1 MISKWMTKKSFLVF
15 ISFILTMALF
25 VYASESSP
33 SRQSSSV
40 SVQTTSNTIG
50 NVPVYVDIDSQLY
63 TVTGLPEAV
72 TLRVEGSSSSLLTVV
87 GNGSYRVKTPNL
99 NELGTGKH
107 MITLQVTGLPSG
119 VKGSVSPET
128 VEIMIEKKAT
138 VELPVSENVKSVKD
152 SASAAK
158 GNVLEKV
165 SSTKEK
171 LTEGVSSM
179 KEKMAAAKEKVD
191 SVKDKAKLLKDSSS
205 EDSHKALK
213 HKAAEKVK
221 ETKEKAAEK
230 MNSAKDKVKS
240 VADSAK
246 IDINKADAKTLQQ
259 LSGIGEKKAQAII
272 DYRNKVGKIKDI
284 AELSKID
291 GLGSTTIEKIAPFLT
306 F

>member
-1 MISKWMTKKSFLVF
+1 MNFLWYFELIAREGVLSVPLANFIIGVYMKSLK
-15 ISFILTMALF
+15 
-25 VYASESSP
+25 
-33 SRQSSSV
+33 
-40 SVQTTSNTIG
+40 
-50 NVPVYVDIDSQLY
+50 
-63 TVTGLPEAV
+63 
-72 TLRVEGSSSSLLTVV
+72 SLLSVTALTLAIS
-87 GNGSYRVKTPNL
+87 GSALANENPLATLKDVAKDNVKT
-99 NELGTGKH
+99 T
-107 MITLQVTGLPSG
+107 
-119 VKGSVSPET
+119 
-128 VEIMIEKKAT
+128 
-138 VELPVSENVKSVKD
+138 VSENVKSVKD

-165 SSTKEK
+165 SLTKEK
-171 LTEGVSSM
+171 ATEGVSSM

-191 SVKDKAKLLKDSSS
+191 SVKDKAKSLKDSSA

-272 DYRNKVGKIKDI
+272 DYRNKVGKIKDM

-291 GLGSTTIEKIAPFLT
+291 GLGSTTIEKIAPFLS

>member
-1 MISKWMTKKSFLVF
+1 MNFLWYFELIAREGVLSVPLANFIIGVYMKSLK
-15 ISFILTMALF
+15 
-25 VYASESSP
+25 
-33 SRQSSSV
+33 
-40 SVQTTSNTIG
+40 
-50 NVPVYVDIDSQLY
+50 
-63 TVTGLPEAV
+63 
-72 TLRVEGSSSSLLTVV
+72 SLLSVTALTLAIS
-87 GNGSYRVKTPNL
+87 GSALANENPLATLKDVAKDNVKT
-99 NELGTGKH
+99 T
-107 MITLQVTGLPSG
+107 
-119 VKGSVSPET
+119 
-128 VEIMIEKKAT
+128 
-138 VELPVSENVKSVKD
+138 VSENVKSVKD

-171 LTEGVSSM
+171 ATEGVSSM

-191 SVKDKAKLLKDSSS
+191 SVKDKARSLKDSSS

-230 MNSAKDKVKS
+230 MNSAKDNVKS
-240 VADSAK
+240 VVDSAK
-246 IDINKADAKTLQQ
+246 ININKADANTLQQ

-284 AELSKID
+284 TELSKIE

>member
-1 MISKWMTKKSFLVF
+1 MNFLWYFELIAREGVLSVPLANFIIGVYMKSLK
-15 ISFILTMALF
+15 
-25 VYASESSP
+25 
-33 SRQSSSV
+33 
-40 SVQTTSNTIG
+40 
-50 NVPVYVDIDSQLY
+50 
-63 TVTGLPEAV
+63 
-72 TLRVEGSSSSLLTVV
+72 SLLSVTALTLAIS
-87 GNGSYRVKTPNL
+87 GSALANENPLATLKDVAKDNVKT
-99 NELGTGKH
+99 T
-107 MITLQVTGLPSG
+107 
-119 VKGSVSPET
+119 
-128 VEIMIEKKAT
+128 
-138 VELPVSENVKSVKD
+138 VSENVKSVKD

-171 LTEGVSSM
+171 ATEGVSSM

-191 SVKDKAKLLKDSSS
+191 SVKDKAKSLKDSSS

-230 MNSAKDKVKS
+230 MNSAKDNVKS
-240 VADSAK
+240 VVDSAK
-246 IDINKADAKTLQQ
+246 ININKADANTLQQ

-284 AELSKID
+284 AELSKIE

>member
-1 MISKWMTKKSFLVF
+1 MNFLWYFELIAREGVLSVPLANFIIGVYMKSLK
-15 ISFILTMALF
+15 
-25 VYASESSP
+25 
-33 SRQSSSV
+33 
-40 SVQTTSNTIG
+40 
-50 NVPVYVDIDSQLY
+50 
-63 TVTGLPEAV
+63 
-72 TLRVEGSSSSLLTVV
+72 SLLSVTALTLAIS
-87 GNGSYRVKTPNL
+87 GSALANENPLATLKDVAKDNVKT
-99 NELGTGKH
+99 T
-107 MITLQVTGLPSG
+107 I
-119 VKGSVSPET
+119 
-128 VEIMIEKKAT
+128 
-138 VELPVSENVKSVKD
+138 SENVKSVKD

-171 LTEGVSSM
+171 ATEGVSSM
-179 KEKMAAAKEKVD
+179 KEKMAAAKEKID
-191 SVKDKAKLLKDSSS
+191 SVKDKAKSLKDSSS

-221 ETKEKAAEK
+221 ETKEKVAEK

-272 DYRNKVGKIKDI
+272 DYRNKVGKIKDM

-291 GLGSTTIEKIAPFLT
+291 GLGSTTIEKIAPFLS

>member
-1 MISKWMTKKSFLVF
+1 MKSLK
-15 ISFILTMALF
+15 
-25 VYASESSP
+25 
-33 SRQSSSV
+33 
-40 SVQTTSNTIG
+40 
-50 NVPVYVDIDSQLY
+50 
-63 TVTGLPEAV
+63 
-72 TLRVEGSSSSLLTVV
+72 SLLSVTALTLAIS
-87 GNGSYRVKTPNL
+87 GSALANENPLTTLKDVAKDNVKT
-99 NELGTGKH
+99 T
-107 MITLQVTGLPSG
+107 
-119 VKGSVSPET
+119 
-128 VEIMIEKKAT
+128 
-138 VELPVSENVKSVKD
+138 VSENVKSVKD

-171 LTEGVSSM
+171 ATEGVSSM

-191 SVKDKAKLLKDSSS
+191 SVKDKAKSLKDSSS

-221 ETKEKAAEK
+221 ETKEKVAEK
-230 MNSAKDKVKS
+230 MNSAKDNVKS
-240 VADSAK
+240 VVDSAK
-246 IDINKADAKTLQQ
+246 ININKADANTLQQ

-284 AELSKID
+284 AELSKIE

>member
-1 MISKWMTKKSFLVF
+1 MNFLWYFELIAREGVLSVPLANFIIGVYMKSLK
-15 ISFILTMALF
+15 
-25 VYASESSP
+25 
-33 SRQSSSV
+33 
-40 SVQTTSNTIG
+40 
-50 NVPVYVDIDSQLY
+50 
-63 TVTGLPEAV
+63 
-72 TLRVEGSSSSLLTVV
+72 SLLSVTALTLAIS
-87 GNGSYRVKTPNL
+87 GSALANENPLTTLKDVAKDNVKT
-99 NELGTGKH
+99 T
-107 MITLQVTGLPSG
+107 
-119 VKGSVSPET
+119 
-128 VEIMIEKKAT
+128 
-138 VELPVSENVKSVKD
+138 VSENVKSVKD

-171 LTEGVSSM
+171 ATEGVSSM

-191 SVKDKAKLLKDSSS
+191 SVKDKAKSLKDSSS

-230 MNSAKDKVKS
+230 MNSAKDQVKS

>member
-1 MISKWMTKKSFLVF
+1 MNFLWYFELIVREGVLSMPLANFIIGVYMKSLK
-15 ISFILTMALF
+15 
-25 VYASESSP
+25 
-33 SRQSSSV
+33 
-40 SVQTTSNTIG
+40 
-50 NVPVYVDIDSQLY
+50 
-63 TVTGLPEAV
+63 
-72 TLRVEGSSSSLLTVV
+72 SLLSVTALTLAIS
-87 GNGSYRVKTPNL
+87 GSALANENPLATLKDVAKDNVKT
-99 NELGTGKH
+99 T
-107 MITLQVTGLPSG
+107 
-119 VKGSVSPET
+119 
-128 VEIMIEKKAT
+128 
-138 VELPVSENVKSVKD
+138 VSENVKSVKD

-171 LTEGVSSM
+171 ATEGVSSI
-179 KEKMAAAKEKVD
+179 KEKMAAAKEKID
-191 SVKDKAKLLKDSSS
+191 SVKDKAKSLKDSSS

-272 DYRNKVGKIKDI
+272 DYRNKVGKIKDM

-291 GLGSTTIEKIAPFLT
+291 GLGSTTIEKIAPFLS

>member
-1 MISKWMTKKSFLVF
+1 MNFLWYFELIAREGVLSVPLANFIIGVYMKSLK
-15 ISFILTMALF
+15 
-25 VYASESSP
+25 
-33 SRQSSSV
+33 
-40 SVQTTSNTIG
+40 
-50 NVPVYVDIDSQLY
+50 
-63 TVTGLPEAV
+63 
-72 TLRVEGSSSSLLTVV
+72 SLLSVTALTLAIS
-87 GNGSYRVKTPNL
+87 GSALANENPLATLKDVAKDNVKT
-99 NELGTGKH
+99 T
-107 MITLQVTGLPSG
+107 
-119 VKGSVSPET
+119 
-128 VEIMIEKKAT
+128 
-138 VELPVSENVKSVKD
+138 VSENVKSVKD

-171 LTEGVSSM
+171 ATEGVSSV

-191 SVKDKAKLLKDSSS
+191 SVKEKVKSLKDSSS

-230 MNSAKDKVKS
+230 MNSAKDQVKS
-240 VADSAK
+240 IADSAK

-272 DYRNKVGKIKDI
+272 DYRNKVGKIKDM

-291 GLGSTTIEKIAPFLT
+291 GLGSTTIEKIAPFLS

>member
-1 MISKWMTKKSFLVF
+1 MNFYGIFELIAREGVLSVPLANFIIGVYMKSLK
-15 ISFILTMALF
+15 
-25 VYASESSP
+25 
-33 SRQSSSV
+33 
-40 SVQTTSNTIG
+40 
-50 NVPVYVDIDSQLY
+50 
-63 TVTGLPEAV
+63 
-72 TLRVEGSSSSLLTVV
+72 SLLSVTALTLAIS
-87 GNGSYRVKTPNL
+87 GSALANENPLATLKDVAKDNVKT
-99 NELGTGKH
+99 T
-107 MITLQVTGLPSG
+107 
-119 VKGSVSPET
+119 
-128 VEIMIEKKAT
+128 
-138 VELPVSENVKSVKD
+138 VSENVKSVKD
-152 SASAAK
+152 SASAEK

-171 LTEGVSSM
+171 ATEGVSSM

-191 SVKDKAKLLKDSSS
+191 SVKDKAKSLKDSSS
-205 EDSHKALK
+205 EDSRKALK

-230 MNSAKDKVKS
+230 MNSAKDNVKS
-240 VADSAK
+240 VVDSAK
-246 IDINKADAKTLQQ
+246 ININKADANTLQQ

>member
-1 MISKWMTKKSFLVF
+1 MNFYGIFELIAREGVLSVPLANFIIGVYMKSLK
-15 ISFILTMALF
+15 
-25 VYASESSP
+25 
-33 SRQSSSV
+33 
-40 SVQTTSNTIG
+40 
-50 NVPVYVDIDSQLY
+50 
-63 TVTGLPEAV
+63 
-72 TLRVEGSSSSLLTVV
+72 SLLSVTALTLAIS
-87 GNGSYRVKTPNL
+87 GSALANENPLATLKDVAKDNVKT
-99 NELGTGKH
+99 T
-107 MITLQVTGLPSG
+107 
-119 VKGSVSPET
+119 
-128 VEIMIEKKAT
+128 
-138 VELPVSENVKSVKD
+138 VSENVKSVKD
-152 SASAAK
+152 SASAEK

-171 LTEGVSSM
+171 ATEGVSSM

-191 SVKDKAKLLKDSSS
+191 SVKDKAKSLKDSSS

-240 VADSAK
+240 VVDSAK
-246 IDINKADAKTLQQ
+246 ININKADAKTLQQ

-272 DYRNKVGKIKDI
+272 DYRNKVGKIKDM

-291 GLGSTTIEKIAPFLT
+291 GLGSTTIEKIAPFLS

>member
-1 MISKWMTKKSFLVF
+1 MKSLK
-15 ISFILTMALF
+15 
-25 VYASESSP
+25 
-33 SRQSSSV
+33 
-40 SVQTTSNTIG
+40 
-50 NVPVYVDIDSQLY
+50 
-63 TVTGLPEAV
+63 
-72 TLRVEGSSSSLLTVV
+72 SLLSVTALTLAISGFALSNENPLATLKDVAKD
-87 GNGSYRVKTPNL
+87 NVKT
-99 NELGTGKH
+99 T
-107 MITLQVTGLPSG
+107 
-119 VKGSVSPET
+119 
-128 VEIMIEKKAT
+128 
-138 VELPVSENVKSVKD
+138 VSENVKSVKD

-171 LTEGVSSM
+171 ATEGVSSM

-191 SVKDKAKLLKDSSS
+191 SVKDKAKSLKDSSS

-230 MNSAKDKVKS
+230 MNSAKDNVKS
-240 VADSAK
+240 VVDSAK
-246 IDINKADAKTLQQ
+246 ININKADANTLQQ

>member
-1 MISKWMTKKSFLVF
+1 MNFLWYFELIAREGVLSVPLANFIIGVYMKSLK
-15 ISFILTMALF
+15 
-25 VYASESSP
+25 
-33 SRQSSSV
+33 
-40 SVQTTSNTIG
+40 
-50 NVPVYVDIDSQLY
+50 
-63 TVTGLPEAV
+63 
-72 TLRVEGSSSSLLTVV
+72 SLLSVTALTLAIS
-87 GNGSYRVKTPNL
+87 GSALANENPLATLKDVAKDNVKT
-99 NELGTGKH
+99 T
-107 MITLQVTGLPSG
+107 
-119 VKGSVSPET
+119 
-128 VEIMIEKKAT
+128 
-138 VELPVSENVKSVKD
+138 VSENVKSVKD
-152 SASAAK
+152 FASAEK

-171 LTEGVSSM
+171 ATEGVSSM

-191 SVKDKAKLLKDSSS
+191 SVKDKAKSLKDSSS

-213 HKAAEKVK
+213 YKAAEKVK

-230 MNSAKDKVKS
+230 MNSEKDKVKS

>member
-1 MISKWMTKKSFLVF
+1 
-15 ISFILTMALF
+15 MAKD
-25 VYASESSP
+25 
-33 SRQSSSV
+33 
-40 SVQTTSNTIG
+40 N
-50 NVPVYVDIDSQLY
+50 
-63 TVTGLPEAV
+63 
-72 TLRVEGSSSSLLTVV
+72 
-87 GNGSYRVKTPNL
+87 VKT
-99 NELGTGKH
+99 T
-107 MITLQVTGLPSG
+107 
-119 VKGSVSPET
+119 
-128 VEIMIEKKAT
+128 
-138 VELPVSENVKSVKD
+138 VSENVKSVKD
-152 SASAAK
+152 FASAEK

-171 LTEGVSSM
+171 ATEGVSFM
-179 KEKMAAAKEKVD
+179 KEKMAAAKEKID
-191 SVKDKAKLLKDSSS
+191 SVKDKAKSLKDSSS

-272 DYRNKVGKIKDI
+272 DYRNKVGKIKDM

-291 GLGSTTIEKIAPFLT
+291 GLGSTTIEKIAPFLS

>member
-1 MISKWMTKKSFLVF
+1 MKSLK
-15 ISFILTMALF
+15 
-25 VYASESSP
+25 
-33 SRQSSSV
+33 
-40 SVQTTSNTIG
+40 
-50 NVPVYVDIDSQLY
+50 
-63 TVTGLPEAV
+63 
-72 TLRVEGSSSSLLTVV
+72 SLLSVTALTLAIS
-87 GNGSYRVKTPNL
+87 GSALANENPLATLKDVAKDNVKT
-99 NELGTGKH
+99 T
-107 MITLQVTGLPSG
+107 I
-119 VKGSVSPET
+119 
-128 VEIMIEKKAT
+128 
-138 VELPVSENVKSVKD
+138 SENAKSVKD

-165 SSTKEK
+165 SSTKGK
-171 LTEGVSSM
+171 ATEGVSSM
-179 KEKMAAAKEKVD
+179 KEKMAAAKEKMAAAKEKMAAAKEKVD

-230 MNSAKDKVKS
+230 MNSAKDQVKS

>member
-1 MISKWMTKKSFLVF
+1 MNFYGIFELIAREGVLSVPLANFIIGVYMKSLK
-15 ISFILTMALF
+15 
-25 VYASESSP
+25 
-33 SRQSSSV
+33 
-40 SVQTTSNTIG
+40 
-50 NVPVYVDIDSQLY
+50 
-63 TVTGLPEAV
+63 
-72 TLRVEGSSSSLLTVV
+72 SLLSVTALTLAIS
-87 GNGSYRVKTPNL
+87 GSALANENPLATLKDVAKDNVKT
-99 NELGTGKH
+99 T
-107 MITLQVTGLPSG
+107 
-119 VKGSVSPET
+119 
-128 VEIMIEKKAT
+128 
-138 VELPVSENVKSVKD
+138 VSENVKSVKD

-171 LTEGVSSM
+171 ATEGVSSM

-191 SVKDKAKLLKDSSS
+191 SVKDKAKSLKDSSS

-213 HKAAEKVK
+213 HKVAEKVK

-230 MNSAKDKVKS
+230 MNSAKDNVKS
-240 VADSAK
+240 VVDSAK
-246 IDINKADAKTLQQ
+246 ININKADANTLQQ

-284 AELSKID
+284 AELSKIE

>member
-1 MISKWMTKKSFLVF
+1 MNFYGIFELIAREGVLSVPLANFIIGVYMKSLK
-15 ISFILTMALF
+15 
-25 VYASESSP
+25 
-33 SRQSSSV
+33 
-40 SVQTTSNTIG
+40 
-50 NVPVYVDIDSQLY
+50 
-63 TVTGLPEAV
+63 
-72 TLRVEGSSSSLLTVV
+72 SLLSVTALTLAIS
-87 GNGSYRVKTPNL
+87 GSALANENPLATLKDVAKDNVKT
-99 NELGTGKH
+99 T
-107 MITLQVTGLPSG
+107 
-119 VKGSVSPET
+119 
-128 VEIMIEKKAT
+128 
-138 VELPVSENVKSVKD
+138 VSENVKSVKD

-171 LTEGVSSM
+171 ATEGVSSM

-191 SVKDKAKLLKDSSS
+191 SVKDKAKSLKDSSS

-230 MNSAKDKVKS
+230 MNSAKDNVKS
-240 VADSAK
+240 VVDSAK
-246 IDINKADAKTLQQ
+246 ININKADAKTLQQ

-272 DYRNKVGKIKDI
+272 DYRNKVGKIKDM

-291 GLGSTTIEKIAPFLT
+291 GLGSTTIEKIAPFLS

>member
-1 MISKWMTKKSFLVF
+1 MNFYGIFELIAREGVLSVPLANFIIGVYMKSLK
-15 ISFILTMALF
+15 
-25 VYASESSP
+25 
-33 SRQSSSV
+33 
-40 SVQTTSNTIG
+40 
-50 NVPVYVDIDSQLY
+50 
-63 TVTGLPEAV
+63 
-72 TLRVEGSSSSLLTVV
+72 SLLSVTALTLAIS
-87 GNGSYRVKTPNL
+87 GSALANENPLATLKDVAKDNVKT
-99 NELGTGKH
+99 T
-107 MITLQVTGLPSG
+107 
-119 VKGSVSPET
+119 
-128 VEIMIEKKAT
+128 
-138 VELPVSENVKSVKD
+138 VSENVKSVKD
-152 SASAAK
+152 SASAEK

-171 LTEGVSSM
+171 ATEGVSSM

-191 SVKDKAKLLKDSSS
+191 SVKDKAKSLKDSSS

-230 MNSAKDKVKS
+230 MNSAKDNVKS
-240 VADSAK
+240 VVDSAK
-246 IDINKADAKTLQQ
+246 ININKVDANTLQQ

>member
-1 MISKWMTKKSFLVF
+1 MNFLWFFELIARGGVLSMPQVNFIIGVYMKSLK
-15 ISFILTMALF
+15 
-25 VYASESSP
+25 
-33 SRQSSSV
+33 
-40 SVQTTSNTIG
+40 
-50 NVPVYVDIDSQLY
+50 
-63 TVTGLPEAV
+63 
-72 TLRVEGSSSSLLTVV
+72 SLLSVTALTLAIS
-87 GNGSYRVKTPNL
+87 GSALANENPLATLKDVAKDNVKT
-99 NELGTGKH
+99 T
-107 MITLQVTGLPSG
+107 
-119 VKGSVSPET
+119 
-128 VEIMIEKKAT
+128 
-138 VELPVSENVKSVKD
+138 VSENVKSVKD

-171 LTEGVSSM
+171 ATEGVSSM

-191 SVKDKAKLLKDSSS
+191 SVKDKAKSLKDSSS

-272 DYRNKVGKIKDI
+272 DYRNKVGKIKDM

-291 GLGSTTIEKIAPFLT
+291 GLGSTTIEKIAPFLS

>member
-1 MISKWMTKKSFLVF
+1 MNFLWYFELIVREGVLSMPLANFIIGVYMKSLK
-15 ISFILTMALF
+15 
-25 VYASESSP
+25 
-33 SRQSSSV
+33 
-40 SVQTTSNTIG
+40 
-50 NVPVYVDIDSQLY
+50 
-63 TVTGLPEAV
+63 
-72 TLRVEGSSSSLLTVV
+72 SLLSVTALTLAIS
-87 GNGSYRVKTPNL
+87 GSALANENPLATLKDVAKDNVKT
-99 NELGTGKH
+99 T
-107 MITLQVTGLPSG
+107 
-119 VKGSVSPET
+119 
-128 VEIMIEKKAT
+128 
-138 VELPVSENVKSVKD
+138 VSENVKSVKD
-152 SASAAK
+152 SASATK

-171 LTEGVSSM
+171 ATEGVSSM

-191 SVKDKAKLLKDSSS
+191 SVKDKAKSLKDSSS

-230 MNSAKDKVKS
+230 MNSEKDKVKS

-246 IDINKADAKTLQQ
+246 ININKADAKTLQQ
-259 LSGIGEKKAQAII
+259 LSGNGEKKAQAII
-272 DYRNKVGKIKDI
+272 DDRNKVGKIKDI

>member
-1 MISKWMTKKSFLVF
+1 MKSLK
-15 ISFILTMALF
+15 
-25 VYASESSP
+25 
-33 SRQSSSV
+33 
-40 SVQTTSNTIG
+40 
-50 NVPVYVDIDSQLY
+50 
-63 TVTGLPEAV
+63 
-72 TLRVEGSSSSLLTVV
+72 SLLSVTALTLAIS
-87 GNGSYRVKTPNL
+87 GSALANENPLATLKDVAKDNVKT
-99 NELGTGKH
+99 T
-107 MITLQVTGLPSG
+107 
-119 VKGSVSPET
+119 
-128 VEIMIEKKAT
+128 
-138 VELPVSENVKSVKD
+138 VSENVKSVKD

-171 LTEGVSSM
+171 ATEGVSSM

-191 SVKDKAKLLKDSSS
+191 SAKEKVDSVKDKAKSLKDSSS

-230 MNSAKDKVKS
+230 MNSAKDQVKS

-246 IDINKADAKTLQQ
+246 IDINKADANTLQQ

-284 AELSKID
+284 AELSKIE
-291 GLGSTTIEKIAPFLT
+291 GLGSATIEKIAPFLT

>member
-1 MISKWMTKKSFLVF
+1 MNFLWYFELIAREGVLSVPLANFIIGVYMKSLK
-15 ISFILTMALF
+15 
-25 VYASESSP
+25 
-33 SRQSSSV
+33 
-40 SVQTTSNTIG
+40 
-50 NVPVYVDIDSQLY
+50 
-63 TVTGLPEAV
+63 
-72 TLRVEGSSSSLLTVV
+72 SLLSVTALTLAIS
-87 GNGSYRVKTPNL
+87 GSALANENPLATLKDVAKDNVKT
-99 NELGTGKH
+99 T
-107 MITLQVTGLPSG
+107 
-119 VKGSVSPET
+119 
-128 VEIMIEKKAT
+128 
-138 VELPVSENVKSVKD
+138 VSENVKSVKD

-171 LTEGVSSM
+171 VTEGVSSM

-272 DYRNKVGKIKDI
+272 DYRNKVGKIKDM

-291 GLGSTTIEKIAPFLT
+291 GLGSTTIEKIAPFLS

>member
-1 MISKWMTKKSFLVF
+1 MNFLWYFELIAREGVLSVPLANFIIGVYMKSLK
-15 ISFILTMALF
+15 
-25 VYASESSP
+25 
-33 SRQSSSV
+33 
-40 SVQTTSNTIG
+40 
-50 NVPVYVDIDSQLY
+50 
-63 TVTGLPEAV
+63 
-72 TLRVEGSSSSLLTVV
+72 SLLSVTALTLAIS
-87 GNGSYRVKTPNL
+87 GSALANENPLATLKDVAKDNVKT
-99 NELGTGKH
+99 T
-107 MITLQVTGLPSG
+107 
-119 VKGSVSPET
+119 
-128 VEIMIEKKAT
+128 
-138 VELPVSENVKSVKD
+138 VSENVKSVKD

-171 LTEGVSSM
+171 ATEGVSSM

-191 SVKDKAKLLKDSSS
+191 SVKDKARSLKDSSS

-230 MNSAKDKVKS
+230 MNSAKDNVKS
-240 VADSAK
+240 VVDSAK
-246 IDINKADAKTLQQ
+246 ININKADANTLQQ

-284 AELSKID
+284 AELSKIE